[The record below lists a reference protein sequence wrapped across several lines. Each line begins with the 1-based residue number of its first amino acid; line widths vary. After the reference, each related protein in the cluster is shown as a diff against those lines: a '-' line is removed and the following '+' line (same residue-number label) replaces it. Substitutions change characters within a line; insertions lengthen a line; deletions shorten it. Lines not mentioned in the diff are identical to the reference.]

1 MVYTISVGIVEIDK
15 EMQDYDTLI
24 KYSEFALNEAKKKE
38 RIVVISL
45 HKININ
51 NSFEEEIRVGLQNA
65 VDHNFKNFDVYYQ
78 PIIDIHTRNL
88 IGAEALMR
96 FKMKRNEQIEFVS
109 PKRIYSYFRRIWF
122 NYSYWSLILRQAVAC
137 CKKWQEFI
145 PEFKVNVNLS
155 YVQIIKSRI
164 LDEIKQALKDYNL
177 KPALLGIEVTE
188 SGYLENTYHY
198 KNFGHH

>member
-1 MVYTISVGIVEIDK
+1 MK
-15 EMQDYDTLI
+15 DYDTLI

-51 NSFEEEIRVGLQNA
+51 NSFEEEKFALDYKNA

-96 FKMKRNEQIEFVS
+96 FK
-109 PKRIYSYFRRIWF
+109 
-122 NYSYWSLILRQAVAC
+122 
-137 CKKWQEFI
+137 
-145 PEFKVNVNLS
+145 
-155 YVQIIKSRI
+155 
-164 LDEIKQALKDYNL
+164 
-177 KPALLGIEVTE
+177 
-188 SGYLENTYHY
+188 
-198 KNFGHH
+198 

>member
-51 NSFEEEIRVGLQNA
+51 NSFEEEKFAFGLQMQLI
-65 VDHNFKNFDVYYQ
+65 NFNNFDVYYQ

-88 IGAEALMR
+88 IFRSLMR
-96 FKMKRNEQIEFVS
+96 FKMK
-109 PKRIYSYFRRIWF
+109 
-122 NYSYWSLILRQAVAC
+122 
-137 CKKWQEFI
+137 KK
-145 PEFKVNVNLS
+145 
-155 YVQIIKSRI
+155 
-164 LDEIKQALKDYNL
+164 
-177 KPALLGIEVTE
+177 
-188 SGYLENTYHY
+188 
-198 KNFGHH
+198 